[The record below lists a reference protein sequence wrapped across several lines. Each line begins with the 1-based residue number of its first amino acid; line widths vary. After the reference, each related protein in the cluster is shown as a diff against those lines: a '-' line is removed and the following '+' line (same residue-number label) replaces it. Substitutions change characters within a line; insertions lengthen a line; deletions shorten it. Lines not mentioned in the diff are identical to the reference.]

1 MQLFSLLHTVPS
13 APVQSLSGVNS
24 SSTSLTISWQPP
36 PADDQ
41 NGIIRAYNVSYG
53 LPEETSSYTNEST
66 PNEMIELT
74 GLEKFTEYLVIV
86 NAFTVGP
93 GPSASVTVRT
103 DSDRELPY
111 DSNFLMHVHIN
122 INVCLYTIVAFSIVL
137 FIFFPPPFNYM
148 YTQFHRSP

>member
-1 MQLFSLLHTVPS
+1 MVTEHYCMPISLFVYIAMYVFILSLLKGFMFSPLHTVPS
-13 APVQSLSGVNS
+13 ATVQSLSGVNS

-53 LPEETSSYTNEST
+53 LPAQEPSSYTTEST

-103 DSDRELPY
+103 DSDREL
-111 DSNFLMHVHIN
+111 SRH
-122 INVCLYTIVAFSIVL
+122 
-137 FIFFPPPFNYM
+137 
-148 YTQFHRSP
+148 

>member
-1 MQLFSLLHTVPS
+1 MVTEHYCMPISLFVYIAMYVFLKEFMFSKNGSFAVVFPLHTVPS
-13 APVQSLSGVNS
+13 ATVQSLSGVNS
-24 SSTSLTISWQPP
+24 SSTNLTISWQPP

-53 LPEETSSYTNEST
+53 LPAQEPSSYTTEST
-66 PNEMIELT
+66 PNEMIELI

-103 DSDRELPY
+103 DSDREL
-111 DSNFLMHVHIN
+111 SRH
-122 INVCLYTIVAFSIVL
+122 
-137 FIFFPPPFNYM
+137 
-148 YTQFHRSP
+148 

>member
-1 MQLFSLLHTVPS
+1 MVTEHYCMPISLFVHIAMYVFILSLLKGFMFSPLHTVPS

-53 LPEETSSYTNEST
+53 LPAQESSSYTTEST

-103 DSDRELPY
+103 DSDREL
-111 DSNFLMHVHIN
+111 SRH
-122 INVCLYTIVAFSIVL
+122 
-137 FIFFPPPFNYM
+137 
-148 YTQFHRSP
+148 

>member
-1 MQLFSLLHTVPS
+1 MQLFSPLHTVPS
-13 APVQSLSGVNS
+13 GPVQSLSGVNS

-53 LPEETSSYTNEST
+53 LPTQEPSSYTTQST
-66 PNEMIELT
+66 PNEMIELA

-93 GPSASVTVRT
+93 GPLQNITVQT
-103 DSDRELPY
+103 DSDCEFY
-111 DSNFLMHVHIN
+111 HITEESR
-122 INVCLYTIVAFSIVL
+122 IPA
-137 FIFFPPPFNYM
+137 
-148 YTQFHRSP
+148 

>member
-1 MQLFSLLHTVPS
+1 MVTEHYCMPISLFVYIAMYVFLKEFIFSKNGSFAVVFPLHTVPS
-13 APVQSLSGVNS
+13 ATIQSLSGVNS

-53 LPEETSSYTNEST
+53 LPAQEPSSYTTEST
-66 PNEMIELT
+66 PNEMIELI

-103 DSDRELPY
+103 DSDREL
-111 DSNFLMHVHIN
+111 SRH
-122 INVCLYTIVAFSIVL
+122 
-137 FIFFPPPFNYM
+137 
-148 YTQFHRSP
+148 

>member
-1 MQLFSLLHTVPS
+1 MVTEHYCMPISLFVYIAMYVFLKEFMFSKNGSFAVVFPLHTVPS
-13 APVQSLSGVNS
+13 ATVQSLSGVNS

-53 LPEETSSYTNEST
+53 LPAQEPSSYTTEST
-66 PNEMIELT
+66 PNEMIELI

-103 DSDRELPY
+103 DSDREL
-111 DSNFLMHVHIN
+111 SRH
-122 INVCLYTIVAFSIVL
+122 
-137 FIFFPPPFNYM
+137 
-148 YTQFHRSP
+148 